1 MLLEIRSGAQ
11 SKDDLQLDGRNILGL
26 LYGRLTNHEDDN
38 IPSISKKSF
47 LKDLKCFYQKEYF

>member
-11 SKDDLQLDGRNILGL
+11 SKGITLQLDGRNILGL

-38 IPSISKKSF
+38 IPSISKKAS
-47 LKDLKCFYQKEYF
+47 